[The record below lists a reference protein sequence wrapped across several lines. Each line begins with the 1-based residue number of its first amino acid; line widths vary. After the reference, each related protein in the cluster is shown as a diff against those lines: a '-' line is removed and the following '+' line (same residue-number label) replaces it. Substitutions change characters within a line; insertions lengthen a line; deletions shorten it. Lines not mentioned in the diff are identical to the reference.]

1 MALQTISVTL
11 NEEVKVSELKTEEEQ
26 IEAFKTWWKKN
37 GVKLI
42 ATVAVVASSYFGFQA
57 WQTSQA
63 NHISSASALYQ
74 DLVQAAADLSD
85 EDNQKTVVYNA
96 NLLTEDYGDTGYAVF
111 GQLFLARVDAE
122 KGNYDEAMRAL
133 EIAIQKTEDAA
144 FIAIANLRVARLMLQ
159 KEDYQGAMARAEK
172 VSEEEFTAQQQELVG
187 DILLSQGKRDD
198 ARVAYEKA
206 SEALGAGVNHPLL
219 DIKLKDLVK
228 G

>member
-1 MALQTISVTL
+1 M
-11 NEEVKVSELKTEEEQ
+11 SELKTEEEQ

-42 ATVAVVASSYFGFQA
+42 ATIAVVAGGYFGFQG

-63 NHISSASALYQ
+63 NHISDASALYQ

-85 EDNQKTVVYNA
+85 EDNQQTVVYNA
-96 NLLTEDYGDTGYAVF
+96 NLLTEEYGDTGYAVF
-111 GQLFLARVDAE
+111 GQLFLARVDVE
-122 KGNYDEAMRAL
+122 KGNYDEAIKAL
-133 EIAIQKTEDAA
+133 DIAIQKTEDAA

-159 KEDYQGAMARAEK
+159 KEDYESAMTRAEK

-198 ARVAYEKA
+198 ARTAYEKA
-206 SEALGAGVNHPLL
+206 SEALGTGVNHPLL